1 MAARRAVLCMAF
13 ALRKAGRRKRRQIY
27 EKAGMIWIAARGG
40 GAGMVPHWDVR
51 KWPDGAPAARYIL
64 AVALTP
70 LDHDVCYRA
79 LRARDRRFD
88 GTFFVAV
95 HSTGI
100 YCRPICPARPVAS
113 AGCTFYGTAVEAEN
127 GGYRACFR
135 CRPELAPGLAP
146 MDSTPR
152 LVRRATAA
160 IDRGALD
167 ERAGDD
173 AAERGVEALASA
185 LGVSSRHLRRAM
197 EAELGVTPIA
207 YAQSRRLALAKRLLH
222 DTTLPLTQVAFAAGF
237 GSVRRFNALFKK
249 TFARPPRDVRRSRL
263 ATAGDVTDAIT
274 LRLDYRPPLAW
285 AALLEFLAARAIP
298 GVESI
303 EGQEYRRTV
312 RLGADVGWLSV
323 RSAPA
328 GERAPALLARVST
341 SLVPRLAT
349 VIARL
354 RALFDLDAQPH
365 VIEAHLR
372 TDRLLR
378 PLIERAPGLRLPGV
392 FDPFEMSVRAVLG
405 QQVSVKGATT
415 LCGRLVAAFGE
426 PAALAADAP
435 LGLRALFPTAA
446 GLAAVPAAT
455 LRAIGLPEARA
466 ATIVGLA
473 SNVSSGHIDLSGA
486 VPPEVTVAALQKL
499 RGIGPWTAHYL
510 AMRALRWPDAFVA
523 GDLGVWK
530 ALGVTTARAA
540 EERAEAWRP
549 WRSYAVM
556 LLWSSLTT
564 GRTPPSPEASSRR
577 RTSAGRSRS

>member
-1 MAARRAVLCMAF
+1 ML
-13 ALRKAGRRKRRQIY
+13 L
-27 EKAGMIWIAARGG
+27 
-40 GAGMVPHWDVR
+40 
-51 KWPDGAPAARYIL
+51 
-64 AVALTP
+64 VALTP

-113 AGCTFYGTAVEAEN
+113 AGCTFYGTAAEAET

-152 LVRRATAA
+152 LVRSATAA
-160 IDRGALD
+160 IDAGALD
-167 ERAGDD
+167 ERSGDD
-173 AAERGVEALASA
+173 PAARGVEALATT

-263 ATAGDVTDAIT
+263 ATAADVSDAIT

-285 AALLEFLAARAIP
+285 PALLEFLAGRAIP

-303 EGQEYRRTV
+303 EGDEYRRTV
-312 RLGADVGWLSV
+312 RLGEHVGWLSV
-323 RSAPA
+323 RSAPD
-328 GERAPALLARVST
+328 GAPALLARVST
-341 SLVPRLAT
+341 SLVPRLTT

-378 PLIERAPGLRLPGV
+378 PLIDRALGLRLPGV
-392 FDPFEMSVRAVLG
+392 FDPFEMAVRAVLG

-415 LCGRLVAAFGE
+415 LCGRLVAAFGT
-426 PAALAADAP
+426 PAGLAADAP
-435 LGLRALFPTAA
+435 LGLHALFPTAA
-446 GLAAVPAAT
+446 ELAEVPAAT
-455 LRAIGLPEARA
+455 LRTIGLPASRA
-466 ATIVGLA
+466 ATIAGLA
-473 SNVSSGHIDLSGA
+473 RHVSMGLVDLSGA
-486 VPPEVTVAALQKL
+486 MPPEVTVEALQTL

-530 ALGVTTARAA
+530 ALGVTNAHAA
-540 EERAEAWRP
+540 EARAEAWRP

-564 GRTPPSPEASSRR
+564 GRTPPSPKASSRR
-577 RTSAGRSRS
+577 GTSAGKRRS